1 MTARPTTAAPLVP
14 ARATAG
20 VGILAALAIALST
33 IALVKP
39 SADASAPFRASPTPV
54 ATVDLVEVITSLK
67 EFEDVNGR
75 IEADS
80 RAKTLEIE
88 RLTKEIEGLQADLKS
103 LDPASDAYDQVFR
116 ELNMKL
122 GFRELRGSML
132 IRWQSEDNARVLT
145 ELYEKALLAVAEVA
159 ERDGWEIVIHR
170 GQNLTVP
177 RNPNVRAEAAM
188 DFVEN
193 FIQTRRVIYSSDAVD
208 ITNSVILQMNN
219 RYEAG
224 G

>member
-1 MTARPTTAAPLVP
+1 MSSNPANVAPK
-14 ARATAG
+14 RATAG
-20 VGILAALAIALST
+20 VGILAALAICISTVAL
-33 IALVKP
+33 LKP
-39 SADASAPFRASPTPV
+39 SADAAAVQRATPTPV
-54 ATVDLVEVITSLK
+54 ATVDLVKVITSLD
-67 EFEDVNGR
+67 EFKTVDER
-75 IEADS
+75 IKADGQK
-80 RAKTLEIE
+80 KTQEIE
-88 RLTKEIEGLQADLKS
+88 RLTKEIEGLQQDLKS
-103 LDPASDAYDQVFR
+103 LDPSSDAYDQMFR
-116 ELNMKL
+116 ELNMKV

-145 ELYEKALLAVAEVA
+145 ELYEKSLDAVAEVA
-159 ERDGWEIVIHR
+159 QREGWEVVIHR

-193 FIQTRRVIYSSDAVD
+193 FIQTRRVIYSGDAVD

-219 RYEAG
+219 RYARG

>member
-1 MTARPTTAAPLVP
+1 MSSNPATVAPK
-14 ARATAG
+14 RATAG
-20 VGILAALAIALST
+20 VGILAAVAICISTVAL
-33 IALVKP
+33 LKP
-39 SADASAPFRASPTPV
+39 TADASAAYRATPTPV
-54 ATVDLVEVITSLK
+54 ATVDLVKVITSLE
-67 EFEDVNGR
+67 EFKTVDQR
-75 IEADS
+75 IKADGQK
-80 RAKTLEIE
+80 KTQEIE
-88 RLTKEIEGLQADLKS
+88 RLTKEIEGLQEDLKS
-103 LDPASDAYDQVFR
+103 LDPSSDAYDQMFR

-159 ERDGWEIVIHR
+159 QRDGWEVVVHR
-170 GQNLTVP
+170 GQNLAVP

-193 FIQTRRVIYSSDAVD
+193 FIQTRRVIYSGNAVD
-208 ITNSVILQMNN
+208 ISDSVILSMNN
-219 RYEAG
+219 RYARG